1 MTKVALI
8 SPGSLGA
15 AVGKA
20 LAEQGHLVC
29 CAVAGRSAATSAR
42 AADAGFELHP
52 SLDSML
58 AGSDFILSLATPA
71 EAINVCVEVA
81 AALERLRGAGVANS
95 GKRAVFIDGNSIS
108 PLTAM
113 SIADALRDAGV
124 VCAKASFFG
133 PGNRLTRS
141 NVVMLSGAGGRAAAA
156 LFNPCAEAKFIGE
169 DFAAAAAVK
178 MCMSILTKS
187 LPALYLESMQAARA
201 SGQFD
206 AVLWLSGRLYPQISE
221 MMSRLLSTYPAH
233 FQRRIDEMREMEQ
246 WLEELA
252 LAPPVARAARASIE
266 KLRLDRYEGIG
277 FEGLG
282 EMLVTFLSADGAGA
296 KPEAAEEAI
305 CRD

>member
-20 LAEQGHLVC
+20 LAEHGHHVC
-29 CAVAGRSAATSAR
+29 CAVAGRSAATRAR
-42 AADAGFELHP
+42 AEDAGFELHP

-58 AGSDFILSLATPA
+58 AVSDFILSLATPA
-71 EAINVCVEVA
+71 EAINVCVEIA
-81 AALERLRGAGVANS
+81 AALERLRRAGSSNI
-95 GKRAVFIDGNSIS
+95 GKRTVFIDGNSIS
-108 PLTAM
+108 PVTVRSIGDAM
-113 SIADALRDAGV
+113 RGAGL

-156 LFNPCAEAKFIGE
+156 LFDPCAEARFIGE

-233 FQRRIDEMREMEQ
+233 FQRRIDEMLEMEQ
-246 WLEELA
+246 WLEEYSLT
-252 LAPPVARAARASIE
+252 PPVARAARASLE
-266 KLRLDRYEGIG
+266 KLRLDRYEGIS
-277 FEGLG
+277 FRDLG
-282 EMLVTFLSADGAGA
+282 EMIDMFLSVEAETKAGA
-296 KPEAAEEAI
+296 LEEAS